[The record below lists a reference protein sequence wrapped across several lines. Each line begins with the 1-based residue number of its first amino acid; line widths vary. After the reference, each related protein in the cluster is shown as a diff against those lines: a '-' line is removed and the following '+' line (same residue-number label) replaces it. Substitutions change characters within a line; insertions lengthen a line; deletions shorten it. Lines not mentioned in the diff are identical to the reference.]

1 MHKTHLYAHAL
12 WAVRQKQPLLTR
24 TVRVVLY
31 AHLIKYGEE
40 RGLRVMHAGGAA
52 DHMHVLIH
60 LHAAQN
66 LAQMVRQLKAE
77 SSEWLNATRLLNAPF
92 VWEDDYSAWSVSP
105 TVLRQVME
113 YFDKQEEYH
122 RTRTLDQELEQFARL
137 QTGQ

>member
-1 MHKTHLYAHAL
+1 
-12 WAVRQKQPLLTR
+12 
-24 TVRVVLY
+24 
-31 AHLIKYGEE
+31 
-40 RGLRVMHAGGAA
+40 
-52 DHMHVLIH
+52 MHVLIH

-92 VWEDDYSAWSVSP
+92 EWEDDYSAWSVSP